1 MCTAITHPKRSEEE
15 IAGLW
20 EVMAY
25 CTELIAV
32 TEIIGRACD
41 EIKEG
46 FSALRALSDIIG
58 AY

>member
-1 MCTAITHPKRSEEE
+1 M
-15 IAGLW
+15 
-20 EVMAY
+20 VY
-25 CTELIAV
+25 YTELIAV

-46 FSALRALSDIIG
+46 FSALRAPSDIIG